1 MHPTRD
7 TPDFMLRE
15 SLRAAGVAGRY
26 ALCGRFS
33 LNQAFSASY
42 LPM

>member
-1 MHPTRD
+1 MHATADTTAVINPQPLGAARD
-7 TPDFMLRE
+7 AR
-15 SLRAAGVAGRY
+15 RY